1 MNDDNTYMIKQIK
14 LYVVLIL
21 VFIVSTLASNI
32 VASCLISFGK
42 IILPGGAFIFPIT
55 YFIGNIVA
63 EIYGLRNSRRMI
75 ELGFFSNILMIL
87 LINMVIYMP
96 HPLAFTYSEMYKVV
110 LTSSFRVYLAS
121 MVAYLAGELL
131 NAIIL
136 IRIKKYTKGRF
147 LWIRTLFSTIVGQI
161 FDTTIFIFI
170 SFIGLYDFR
179 IVMNMI
185 IWQFTFK
192 IIIEIILLP
201 VTYFLIGYINK
212 RFKYYDCE
220 VQI

>member
-1 MNDDNTYMIKQIK
+1 
-14 LYVVLIL
+14 
-21 VFIVSTLASNI
+21 
-32 VASCLISFGK
+32 
-42 IILPGGAFIFPIT
+42 
-55 YFIGNIVA
+55 
-63 EIYGLRNSRRMI
+63 
-75 ELGFFSNILMIL
+75 MIL

>member
-75 ELGFFSNILMIL
+75 ELGFF
-87 LINMVIYMP
+87 LIY
-96 HPLAFTYSEMYKVV
+96 
-110 LTSSFRVYLAS
+110 
-121 MVAYLAGELL
+121 
-131 NAIIL
+131 
-136 IRIKKYTKGRF
+136 
-147 LWIRTLFSTIVGQI
+147 
-161 FDTTIFIFI
+161 
-170 SFIGLYDFR
+170 
-179 IVMNMI
+179 
-185 IWQFTFK
+185 
-192 IIIEIILLP
+192 
-201 VTYFLIGYINK
+201 
-212 RFKYYDCE
+212 
-220 VQI
+220 